1 VHDDRICNKMKKKN
15 SRNSRKIY
23 TPNTHTHDHPQIYSP
38 NTHTHDHPQFYAPNT
53 HTHDHPQIYT
63 PNTHTHDHPQI
74 YTPNTHTHD
83 RQLSWLGTD
92 TYLKSGGVKLSNHR
106 YILQNKC

>member
-1 VHDDRICNKMKKKN
+1 MHDDRICNKMKKKN
-15 SRNSRKIY
+15 SRNSRK
-23 TPNTHTHDHPQIYSP
+23 
-38 NTHTHDHPQFYAPNT
+38 
-53 HTHDHPQIYT
+53 IYT